1 MGLFDGLFGG
11 KKQKAKSSQSQYLP
25 ETKEPDEINFARNF
39 TEKGGRFIFC
49 ESLKEAQQAFNSI
62 LAEHQWETDR
72 VACIQD
78 ELGQHFNVQISATGN
93 KQILSDAAVML
104 LTCEYLI
111 ANTGGIMICSS
122 QIQKIALPELPEH
135 LIIFASTAQIS
146 ADVSEGMSALKSK
159 YFESLPTNITTLN
172 PKHPDRES
180 DFLSY
185 GNNSKN
191 IYLLLVEA

>member
-11 KKQKAKSSQSQYLP
+11 KKQKAKSTKSQYLP

-39 TEKGGRFIFC
+39 TDKGGRFIFC
-49 ESLKEAQQAFNSI
+49 ESLTEAQKTYQSI
-62 LAEHQWETDR
+62 LSEHQWKSEQ
-72 VACIQD
+72 VVCLQG
-78 ELGQHFNVQISATGN
+78 ELNQHFDVHLSQPGIQQPADASA
-93 KQILSDAAVML
+93 ML

-111 ANTGGIMICSS
+111 ANTGGIMICST
-122 QIQKIALPELPEH
+122 QIKKIAVPELQEN
-135 LIIFASTAQIS
+135 LIIFASTEQIC

-159 YFESLPTNITTLN
+159 YFNALPTNITTLN